1 MVGVFEVALTKSTGR
16 KEKDMQRKLKSGILE
31 LGDKVL
37 VRETE
42 VVLGAEVIQR
52 HENELTYT
60 IKTTRNMLMLV
71 NHILKTADDAPNI
84 CLINI
89 KLYKK
94 FK

>member
-60 IKTTRNMLMLV
+60 IKTTRNSLDITQKHV
-71 NHILKTADDAPNI
+71 NACEPYIEN
-84 CLINI
+84 CR
-89 KLYKK
+89 
-94 FK
+94 

>member
-42 VVLGAEVIQR
+42 VILGAEVIQR

-60 IKTTRNMLMLV
+60 IKTTRNSSDITEKHV
-71 NHILKTADDAPNI
+71 NACQPY
-84 CLINI
+84 I
-89 KLYKK
+89 KNCR
-94 FK
+94 